1 MDDNQLDRI
10 LESLIF
16 VSRQPVTPLAMA
28 RAAKIKVAE
37 VRKALVRIRET
48 YLPRGIMLEEVA
60 GGWQFRTVPDAAE
73 AVKRLLKSK
82 PIRMSRAAM
91 ETLAI
96 LAYRQPCTRAQVDE
110 IRGVESGGVV
120 KFLQEKNFIKIIG
133 KKEEP
138 GRPYLYATTP
148 FFLEFFG
155 LGKLQDL
162 PPLQESIELESS
174 DMPADY
180 LEPEPETSLDE
191 ELSDFIGDDAGDG
204 EEGEETPS

>member
-1 MDDNQLDRI
+1 MDDNQLERI

-28 RAAKIKVAE
+28 RAAKVKVAD
-37 VRKALVRIRET
+37 VRKALVRVQET

-60 GGWQFRTVPDAAE
+60 GGWQFRTIPDAAE

-96 LAYRQPCTRAQVDE
+96 IAYRQPCTRAQVDE

-155 LGKLQDL
+155 LGRLQDL

-180 LEPEPETSLDE
+180 LEPEPEATLEE
-191 ELSDFIGDDAGDG
+191 ELSDFIGEGG
-204 EEGEETPS
+204 EEEEAPS